1 MAKAKSIRDKE
12 ERRSRA
18 TAEKYLSNTRTMRR
32 AQMSR
37 RQHELDKKARSGTTD
52 SVKVLLG
59 QDREME
65 RRRVALDREAL
76 VEVEQQKSVQ
86 SARAKREER

>member
-1 MAKAKSIRDKE
+1 
-12 ERRSRA
+12 
-18 TAEKYLSNTRTMRR
+18 
-32 AQMSR
+32 MSR